1 MNFSEKLN
9 LILIAHYSL
18 MKICASGLVA
28 ITIRSHY
35 NKIGVNR
42 IGQGFD
48 MTIQMEGFEN
58 PLSRIYNL
66 KKRKSYMMHLHF

>member
-1 MNFSEKLN
+1 
-9 LILIAHYSL
+9 

-42 IGQGFD
+42 I
-48 MTIQMEGFEN
+48 
-58 PLSRIYNL
+58 
-66 KKRKSYMMHLHF
+66 